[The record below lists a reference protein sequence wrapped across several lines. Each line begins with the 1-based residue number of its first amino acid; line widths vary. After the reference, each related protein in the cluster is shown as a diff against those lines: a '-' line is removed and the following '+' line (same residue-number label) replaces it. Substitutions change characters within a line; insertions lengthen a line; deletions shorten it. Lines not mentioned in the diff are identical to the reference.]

1 MCPAFSDCV
10 SVDKMMEPK
19 KKAFRFT
26 DLILLVGL
34 LLVGGFHE
42 YISCALAAAM
52 SLYLL
57 VRMLRGKG
65 LRLRWELLTL
75 SVLAVC
81 LCYGLSCFWAV
92 DRGMAPVGFLKY
104 LPVALYLLCLQQEE
118 GSSRAL
124 TVLPYFGAAVAVL
137 SGVFMHIPGLEAQ
150 FSVAG
155 RLAGCFQYPNTFA
168 IFLLVC
174 ELLLLKKQ
182 EKKLWDYPVLLLLL
196 AGLLYTGS
204 RTAFV
209 VAVLA
214 NIAMFFALGKKQVRR
229 VLLIGIGAV
238 AVAAVVML
246 CIDGSVLR
254 RYLTISLTESTFVGR
269 LLYWQDALRLL
280 VKYPMGMG
288 FMGYYYAQQ
297 EVQTGV
303 YSVLYVHND
312 FLQLMLDVGVIPGGL
327 IFGAVIAWFFK
338 KDVAPADKITVG
350 ALCLHSFFDFNLQ
363 FAAMFCLLLL
373 LMDRE
378 GAKVL
383 CFRPRLPGKLA
394 AGVLAG
400 VCLYMAAPLAL
411 AHWEQRPLADKLYPY
426 NTQNKLAMLEQA
438 QDYETALP
446 LAEQI
451 LALNKS
457 FYAPYSI
464 RAAYYFSKGDYS
476 QVIQNQRQALK
487 QNPFSHTEY
496 ENYCKMLITG
506 IDLYQK
512 AGNEKG
518 VRLCYQELMAVAQQL
533 KDNENRLSAL
543 GKRINDQPVT
553 ELSQQ
558 VQEIIEKLGGSQL
571 GK

>member
-1 MCPAFSDCV
+1 
-10 SVDKMMEPK
+10 MMDAK
-19 KKAFRFT
+19 RKAFRFT
-26 DLILLVGL
+26 DIILLVGL

-42 YISCALAAAM
+42 YISCVLAAAM
-52 SLYLL
+52 CIYLL
-57 VRMLRGKG
+57 IRLIRGKQ
-65 LRLRWELLTL
+65 LRLRWELWTL
-75 SVLAVC
+75 AVAAVC

-92 DRGMAPVGFLKY
+92 DRGMAFIGFLKF
-104 LPVALYLLCLQQEE
+104 LPVVLYLLCLQQEE
-118 GSSRAL
+118 TPGQAL

-137 SGVFMHIPGLEAQ
+137 SGIGMHIPGLEAQ

-168 IFLLVC
+168 VFLLVC

-182 EKKLWDYPVLLLLL
+182 EKKLWDYPVLLLLV

-214 NIAMFFALGKKQVRR
+214 NMALLFALGKKQMRR
-229 VLLIGIGAV
+229 VLLIGMGAAV
-238 AVAAVVML
+238 VAAVVML
-246 CIDGSVLR
+246 FLDGSVLR

-269 LLYWQDALRLL
+269 LLYWQDALQLL
-280 VKYPMGMG
+280 LKYPMGMG
-288 FMGYYYAQQ
+288 FMGYFYAQQ

-312 FLQLMLDVGVIPGGL
+312 FLQLLLDVGVIPGGL
-327 IFGAVIAWFFK
+327 FLGAVIAWFCK
-338 KDVAPADKITVG
+338 KGIDPVQKIIAG

-363 FAAMFCLLLL
+363 FAGMFCLLLL
-373 LMDRE
+373 LMQSDTQ
-378 GAKVL
+378 AKVVTWK
-383 CFRPRLPGKLA
+383 PRLPLMIT

-400 VCLYMAAPLAL
+400 VCLYMAVPLTL
-411 AHWEQRPLADKLYPY
+411 AHWEQRPQADAWYPY
-426 NTQNKLAMLEQA
+426 HTENKLAMLEQA
-438 QDYETALP
+438 TDYETALP
-446 LAEQI
+446 LAEEI
-451 LALNKS
+451 LEWNTQ
-457 FYAPYSI
+457 FFAPYSI
-464 RAAYYFSKGDYS
+464 RAGYYFTKGDYA
-476 QVIQNQRQALK
+476 QVIRNQREALK
-487 QNPFSHTEY
+487 RNPFSHTEY
-496 ENYCKMLITG
+496 ETYCKMLITG

-518 VRLCYQELMAVAQQL
+518 VQVCYQELLAAAQQL
-533 KDNENRLSAL
+533 SQNEARLSPL

-558 VQEIIEKLGGSQL
+558 VQQYIEKLGGSQI